1 MELLRDLPG
10 HDVCIDGFGNAGH
23 ELKTPLTIIDADAEL
38 LEMDVP
44 GNEWLTDIR
53 CQTRRLSD
61 LTHDLIFLSRM
72 EEQIS
77 SRRIEFPLSDAVSE
91 CAASFQAV
99 AKTQDKTFITSIEPM
114 ISFVGDENG
123 ILRLLSI
130 LLDNAIKYSSDGGTI
145 SLSLACQG
153 KKVRMTVENSL
164 DGMVPGTLENM
175 FERFYRGD
183 VSRSRQEGHGIGLAI
198 AKAVVEAHRGKI
210 SAAVKEGKT
219 MTVSVILPLQA

>member
-72 EEQIS
+72 EEQKGDDPVTPFSFTNRAEDIARPQVS
-77 SRRIEFPLSDAVSE
+77 CWLNLLCLHKQYYRNAYGAEPPLL
-91 CAASFQAV
+91 F
-99 AKTQDKTFITSIEPM
+99 
-114 ISFVGDENG
+114 
-123 ILRLLSI
+123 
-130 LLDNAIKYSSDGGTI
+130 
-145 SLSLACQG
+145 
-153 KKVRMTVENSL
+153 
-164 DGMVPGTLENM
+164 
-175 FERFYRGD
+175 
-183 VSRSRQEGHGIGLAI
+183 
-198 AKAVVEAHRGKI
+198 
-210 SAAVKEGKT
+210 
-219 MTVSVILPLQA
+219 